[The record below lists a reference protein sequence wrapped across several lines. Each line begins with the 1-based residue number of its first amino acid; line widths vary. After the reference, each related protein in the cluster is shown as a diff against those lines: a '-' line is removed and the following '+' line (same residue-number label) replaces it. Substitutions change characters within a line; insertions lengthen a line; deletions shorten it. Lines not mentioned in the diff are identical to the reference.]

1 MVPRVNLDSK
11 GNQVEPADADLPDNE
26 DGKGYKWYEMGF
38 FTRWDNSGHCR
49 VMCIDTP
56 ARLRAELQKALQN
69 LPTKVEFHDP
79 FALHTHLLD
88 QIILLYD
95 LSVWRVRDPVR
106 KVEKAR
112 ETIKKERAKRKK
124 RTDDEV
130 RIHI

>member
-1 MVPRVNLDSK
+1 MLPKVNPYSNS
-11 GNQVEPADADLPDNE
+11 NQVEPEDAHLPDNE
-26 DGKGYKWYEMGF
+26 DGKGFKWYEMGF
-38 FTRWDNSGHCR
+38 FTQWDKSGHCR

-56 ARLRAELQKALQN
+56 IRLRLELQKALRN
-69 LPTKVEFHDP
+69 LSTELNFCDP

-95 LSVWRVRDPVR
+95 TSVWRVRDPVR

-112 ETIKKERAKRKK
+112 ENMRKERTKRKK
-124 RTDDEV
+124 RPDDEV